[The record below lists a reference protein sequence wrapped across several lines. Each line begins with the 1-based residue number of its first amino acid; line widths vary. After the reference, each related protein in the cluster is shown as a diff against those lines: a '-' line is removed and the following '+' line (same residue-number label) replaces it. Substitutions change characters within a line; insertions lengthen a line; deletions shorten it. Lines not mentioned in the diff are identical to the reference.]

1 MWQAIFQNY
10 VEVAMTQERL
20 TVRKIQE
27 ILRLK
32 WGSKLSNRAVGRA
45 CNISC
50 STVSEYVQRAVRAGL
65 SWPLPEGLN
74 DEELYRKL
82 FPETVRSSEARK
94 ALPDWETVH
103 REMRKRG
110 VTLKLLWIE
119 YHELFP
125 EGYAYTQYCE
135 YYRRWKGKLSPSM
148 RVPRKGGEELE
159 VDYAGMTIPIINP
172 ENGEIT
178 RAQIFVATLAAS
190 SYTYAE
196 AQSSQTLPNWIGGH
210 VRAFS
215 FFGGLPRLIKPDNIK
230 AGVKSPSY
238 YEPDLNPS
246 YQKMAEYYGVAVLP
260 TRTRKPKDKPAV
272 ENGVQNIER
281 WVLAPLRNQPFYS
294 IAELNQAMRPLQ
306 TGLNDRKMEQFGKSR
321 RELFEELD
329 RPALLPLPKHPYEFA
344 LWKTA
349 RVNIDYHISFDE
361 HFYSVPSRLVHQK
374 VEIRATER
382 MVEIFHQGIQVAI
395 HPRSAVLGR
404 FSTQPEHMPASHRF
418 IAEWSPER
426 FLHWAQEIGPI
437 TAQFVQAILSSRRHP
452 EQAYRSCMGVLSLS
466 RKYDLP
472 AMETASQRMLD
483 AKLLTYRDL
492 KAELDALASTGSNL
506 AEGPGTLPEVTPLP
520 AHENIRGEPYYS

>member
-1 MWQAIFQNY
+1 
-10 VEVAMTQERL
+10 MTQERL

-27 ILRLK
+27 VLRLK
-32 WGSKLSNRAVGRA
+32 WGSKLSNRVVGRA

-65 SWPLPEGLN
+65 SWPLPEGLS
-74 DEELYRKL
+74 DEELYRML
-82 FPETVRSSEARK
+82 FPEAARSSETQK
-94 ALPDWETVH
+94 TLPDWEQVH
-103 REMRKRG
+103 RELRKRG
-110 VTLKLLWIE
+110 VTLKLLWTE

-125 EGYAYTQYCE
+125 EGYGYTQYCE

-148 RVPRKGGEELE
+148 RLPRKGGEEME
-159 VDYAGMTIPIINP
+159 VDYAGMTVPIINP
-172 ENGEIT
+172 ESGEIT
-178 RAQIFVATLAAS
+178 KAQIFVATLAAS

-210 VRAFS
+210 VRTFS
-215 FFGGLPRLIKPDNIK
+215 FFGGLPRIIKLDNLK
-230 AGVKSPSY
+230 AGVKSPCY

-260 TRTRKPKDKPAV
+260 TRVRKPKDKPNV
-272 ENGVQNIER
+272 ENGVQNVER
-281 WVLAPLRNQPFYS
+281 WVLAPLRNQTFFS
-294 IAELNQAMRPLQ
+294 VAGFNQAMRPLLVA
-306 TGLNDRKMEQFGKSR
+306 LNERKMDRFGKTR

-329 RPALLPLPKHPYEFA
+329 RPALRPLPEQPYEFA

-349 RVNIDYHISFDE
+349 QVNIDYHVSFDQ
-361 HFYSVPSRLVHQK
+361 HFYSVPSRLLHEK
-374 VEIRATER
+374 VEIRATEW

-395 HPRSAVLGR
+395 HPRSAVPGR
-404 FSTQPEHMPASHRF
+404 FSTQPEHMPANHRF
-418 IAEWSPER
+418 VAEWSSER

-452 EQAYRSCMGVLSLS
+452 EQAYRSCMGILSLS
-466 RKYDLP
+466 RKHNQQ

-483 AKLLTYRDL
+483 ARLLTYRDL
-492 KAELDALASTGSNL
+492 KAELEALASTASSS
-506 AEGPGTLPEVTPLP
+506 AESPGTLQEATPLP